1 MDLDALRLVLR
12 LTYGSKHNIPV
23 IIFDRGQMETWQIG
37 DRIDMN
43 PGAMSR
49 AREIEKAMGMRMSEE
64 DYTLTNQRT
73 GGTAVSRKND
83 YEYENAHAWLKELE
97 DRGLI

>member
-1 MDLDALRLVLR
+1 MGR
-12 LTYGSKHNIPV
+12 SINIPV
-23 IIFDRGQMETWQIG
+23 FIFDREQMETWEIG

-49 AREIEKAMGMRMSEE
+49 AREIEKSMGMRISEE

-97 DRGLI
+97 DQGLV